1 MPPPK
6 KLKTGLSRVEAF
18 LTKTEVDELR
28 REYLNRT
35 SHLSRGHWC
44 SDSSSEFIAHEQ
56 TLLSSRMDL
65 ATSYSDEAQ
74 DLSMHKPVE
83 SRAESVRSDS
93 DGRNRSYSPHMTKLI
108 DMIASERSDYMSKE
122 GRPKCLETMLSSDY
136 GPTQLGANP
145 AAVFPK
151 QSIIESNMPLIHRK
165 AVSKPMPSLQYVP
178 LRYTDYPLG
187 EPHMPQSDVP
197 MQLIRKVIGT
207 SCTVDARVPGC
218 SATSPHQWSEPTV
231 SSASTAPTMISS
243 KCLSEARLY
252 APHMS
257 FNGASE
263 PIKDLLVEK
272 RNLCKFLESGT
283 NSSGFGAESSL
294 QKMLTSSL
302 HAGNPLDKLQTM
314 LPSCGPWKSDNADG
328 RGNMSSPSP
337 AAIPAVFGNV
347 TVTDTV
353 ISPSGIY
360 QQKQATSLLQKHVEL
375 DASAWNTIGLRYVKQ
390 FL

>member
-6 KLKTGLSRVEAF
+6 KPKTGLSRVEAF
-18 LTKTEVDELR
+18 LTKTEVDDLR

-83 SRAESVRSDS
+83 SRFEPVRSDYDS
-93 DGRNRSYSPHMTKLI
+93 RSYSPHMTKLI
-108 DMIASERSDYMSKE
+108 DMIASEHSDYTSKE
-122 GRPKCLETMLSSDY
+122 GRPKCLETMLSDY
-136 GPTQLGANP
+136 GP

-151 QSIIESNMPLIHRK
+151 QTNCIIELNKPLIHRK

-178 LRYTDYPLG
+178 LHYTDYPLG
-187 EPHMPQSDVP
+187 EPPHMPQTDVP
-197 MQLIRKVIGT
+197 MQLIRKVIDT
-207 SCTVDARVPGC
+207 SCKVDARVPG

-231 SSASTAPTMISS
+231 STASMAPTMISS

-252 APHMS
+252 APQMPLS
-257 FNGASE
+257 AACE
-263 PIKDLLVEK
+263 PTDLLLEK
-272 RNLCKFLESGT
+272 RNLCKFLEAGT
-283 NSSGFGAESSL
+283 NSAGFVAESSL

-302 HAGNPLDKLQTM
+302 LAGNPLDKLQTM
-314 LPSCGPWKSDNADG
+314 LPSCGSWKPDTPTNSVDG
-328 RGNMSSPSP
+328 QGSVNGPSP
-337 AAIPAVFGNV
+337 ATIPANVFGNV

-375 DASAWNTIGLRYVKQ
+375 DASAWNTIGLR
-390 FL
+390 